1 MLKKILALVII
12 CWTVT
17 LVHSQEVLSE
27 WENPE
32 INSVNAEPTH
42 ASYIPYRSVAEV
54 ERGESSMVHSL
65 NGNLSIFPVLKP
77 PLLLFIV

>member
-32 INSVNAEPTH
+32 INSVNA
-42 ASYIPYRSVAEV
+42 
-54 ERGESSMVHSL
+54 
-65 NGNLSIFPVLKP
+65 
-77 PLLLFIV
+77 

>member
-32 INSVNAEPTH
+32 INSVNTEPAH
-42 ASYIPYRSVAEV
+42 ASYIPYRSVAC
-54 ERGESSMVHSL
+54 
-65 NGNLSIFPVLKP
+65 
-77 PLLLFIV
+77 LLYTSDAADE

>member
-17 LVHSQEVLSE
+17 LIHSQEVLSE

-42 ASYIPYRSVAEV
+42 ASYIPYRSVAE
-54 ERGESSMVHSL
+54 ENEESL
-65 NGNLSIFPVLKP
+65 PWYIL
-77 PLLLFIV
+77 

>member
-42 ASYIPYRSVAEV
+42 ASYIPYR
-54 ERGESSMVHSL
+54 
-65 NGNLSIFPVLKP
+65 
-77 PLLLFIV
+77 

>member
-17 LVHSQEVLSE
+17 LIHSQEVLSE

-32 INSVNAEPTH
+32 INSVNAKPTH
-42 ASYIPYRSVAEV
+42 DYYIT
-54 ERGESSMVHSL
+54 
-65 NGNLSIFPVLKP
+65 
-77 PLLLFIV
+77 

>member
-1 MLKKILALVII
+1 MLKRILILVII

-32 INSVNAEPTH
+32 VNSVNTEPAH
-42 ASYIPYRSVAEV
+42 ASYIPYRSVAEA
-54 ERGESSMVHSL
+54 EQGESSMIHSL
-65 NGNLSIFPVLKP
+65 NGEWK
-77 PLLLFIV
+77 FIYLRNICLTCRFL

>member
-32 INSVNAEPTH
+32 INSEMQNQL
-42 ASYIPYRSVAEV
+42 
-54 ERGESSMVHSL
+54 M
-65 NGNLSIFPVLKP
+65 
-77 PLLLFIV
+77 PLIYLIDLLQR